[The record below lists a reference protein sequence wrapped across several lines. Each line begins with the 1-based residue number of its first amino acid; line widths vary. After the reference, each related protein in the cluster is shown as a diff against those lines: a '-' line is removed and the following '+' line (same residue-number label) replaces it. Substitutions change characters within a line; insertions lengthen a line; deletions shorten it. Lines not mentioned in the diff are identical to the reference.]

1 MTIAIGQEKP
11 ADGLILLMTGL
22 KETDSYLLDGRVY
35 FYSHV
40 LIYPSVDG

>member
-1 MTIAIGQEKP
+1 MTIAIGQENRGWF
-11 ADGLILLMTGL
+11 DLLMTGL